1 MLTDETR
8 YKILKLIAAN
18 PQMSQREIAKEL
30 GISLGKANYCL
41 KALIEKG
48 ILKASNFRN
57 SQNKFAYLYKL
68 TPKGIEEKVNITAEF
83 LKIKMEQY
91 EMLRHEIEQLRTE
104 ADQIIADKKVF
115 KGSQL

>member
-8 YKILKLIAAN
+8 YKILKLIEAN
-18 PQMSQREIAKEL
+18 PQMSQREVANQL

-57 SQNKFAYLYKL
+57 SQNKLAYLYKL
-68 TPKGIEEKVNITAEF
+68 TPKGIEEKASITSRF
-83 LKIKMEQY
+83 LKSKMREY
-91 EMLRHEIEQLRTE
+91 ELLEREIEALQRE
-104 ADQIIADKKVF
+104 AEHLKTQNNR
-115 KGSQL
+115 